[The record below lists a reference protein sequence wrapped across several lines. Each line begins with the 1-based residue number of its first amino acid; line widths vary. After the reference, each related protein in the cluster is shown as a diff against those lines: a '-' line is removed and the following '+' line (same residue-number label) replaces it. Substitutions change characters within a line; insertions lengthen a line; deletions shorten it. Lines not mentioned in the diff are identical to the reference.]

1 MSESTGG
8 PTSDEIGGGSGEI
21 GVLYVADDPTVAAEL
36 AAALESASDRLT
48 VETIDDEAAALEFAR
63 TGRVGCL
70 VVRPAATDPGS
81 LLEQV
86 REDSPNLPVFVI
98 TDDRDEATASAA
110 LAAGATGCLS
120 ESAARHGERLATR
133 IERAVERAS
142 ERRNLEAST
151 ARFRALTENATFAVV
166 TASDDGRIQYA
177 NDAVESI
184 VGYAPEEL
192 VGERISTIVPA
203 RYQNSHRDTIARYL
217 RTGEQNL
224 DWDWVE
230 FDALHADGHE
240 VPVGISFGEAFVDG
254 EHLFTAVIRD
264 LRDRRRLEREREATL
279 ERIGDAFVSID
290 ADWEYTYVNEQ
301 AVDLLQRPDEELL
314 GEPLETAF
322 ETVDGTE
329 LERQLERAFTEQ
341 TIVSFTEYFTS
352 LGRWFD
358 IRAHPSE
365 DGLSIF
371 FTDVTDRIRAEQE
384 LEANLTALQTLYDIS
399 TKPDTSLDKKLPE
412 LLELGCEYLGLP
424 HGFLTQIDLDERT
437 QTIVKSRGDHA
448 LLQAGESCPLSEA
461 YCRKTIKTHEL
472 VTVATAPDEGW
483 IGDPAYELFELGS
496 YVGAKVTVDGDIW
509 GTLCFASSEPR
520 DGDGFSEAER
530 SLVKLMAKW
539 VSYETERE
547 RSRETLERQNDRLQE
562 FTSVVSHDLR
572 NPLNVA
578 QGALEL
584 AEAGDRS
591 QLEACREALDRMAQ
605 LIEDLL
611 SLAEQGATTAEL
623 EPVSVQDCATR
634 AWSMVD
640 TGDAALSVEGEFWVR
655 ADPDRLQ
662 QLLEN
667 LFRNALD
674 HGVPEGGSTAD
685 LTVSVGDC
693 ADGFYV
699 ADTGRGIPESDRNE
713 VFDIGFTTAE
723 DGTGFGLGIVK
734 RVAEAHDWGLAVTA
748 GDSGGARFEVTG
760 VARPR
765 DSR

>member
-1 MSESTGG
+1 MTRPSWR
-8 PTSDEIGGGSGEI
+8 
-21 GVLYVADDPTVAAEL
+21 EL

-86 REDSPNLPVFVI
+86 REDSPNPPVFVI

-110 LAAGATGCLS
+110 PRPVRPAVCPIGGSPRGT
-120 ESAARHGERLATR
+120 ARDAYRACSRAGERAAQPR
-133 IERAVERAS
+133 SVDR
-142 ERRNLEAST
+142 
-151 ARFRALTENATFAVV
+151 RFRALTENATFAVV

-384 LEANLTALQTLYDIS
+384 LEANVTALQTLYDIS

-424 HGFLTQIDLDERT
+424 HGFLTQIDLDE
-437 QTIVKSRGDHA
+437 D
-448 LLQAGESCPLSEA
+448 
-461 YCRKTIKTHEL
+461 
-472 VTVATAPDEGW
+472 PDYRQVPG
-483 IGDPAYELFELGS
+483 
-496 YVGAKVTVDGDIW
+496 
-509 GTLCFASSEPR
+509 
-520 DGDGFSEAER
+520 
-530 SLVKLMAKW
+530 
-539 VSYETERE
+539 
-547 RSRETLERQNDRLQE
+547 RSRALAGGRVLPAFGGVLPEDDQDPRTRHCRDR
-562 FTSVVSHDLR
+562 R
-572 NPLNVA
+572 R
-578 QGALEL
+578 G
-584 AEAGDRS
+584 
-591 QLEACREALDRMAQ
+591 LDRRPG
-605 LIEDLL
+605 LR
-611 SLAEQGATTAEL
+611 T
-623 EPVSVQDCATR
+623 VRTR
-634 AWSMVD
+634 
-640 TGDAALSVEGEFWVR
+640 
-655 ADPDRLQ
+655 
-662 QLLEN
+662 
-667 LFRNALD
+667 
-674 HGVPEGGSTAD
+674 
-685 LTVSVGDC
+685 
-693 ADGFYV
+693 
-699 ADTGRGIPESDRNE
+699 
-713 VFDIGFTTAE
+713 
-723 DGTGFGLGIVK
+723 
-734 RVAEAHDWGLAVTA
+734 
-748 GDSGGARFEVTG
+748 
-760 VARPR
+760 
-765 DSR
+765 